1 MATQPILRNGIKSPI
16 RATLQRT
23 GSARSILN
31 RPILPL
37 SPAYP
42 FATCS
47 TLPVSTSLRSSHVQ
61 FLPSPAVTEFE
72 DPRSP
77 KVQPAAKQNYCFLA
91 FTSIQSVTR
100 SSRTL
105 GKSIASY
112 PRSPYPSAS
121 LIPPGH
127 YNDINADDSHTH
139 RGRSSSLELPRRNK
153 KGLTLGSSATLAVS
167 APSCLGRPV
176 SSPFVNEG
184 REPAPLDLESG
195 LSQAFWEAL
204 SLEEAE
210 NSSDEVMFTALEYPP
225 SAVQPQIMYANAD
238 GALWS
243 PALPKPGAAVDRI
256 RESLMSPGNRSSI
269 SRIVRQDITAPS
281 PNDPF
286 AAFPSFTAAMKVD
299 STITYPSRVVLE

>member
-1 MATQPILRNGIKSPI
+1 MATQPILRNGIRSPI
-16 RATLQRT
+16 RGTLQRAA
-23 GSARSILN
+23 SARSILKQ
-31 RPILPL
+31 PILPL

-42 FATCS
+42 FAACS
-47 TLPVSTSLRSSHVQ
+47 TFQVSTSLRSSHVQ

-77 KVQPAAKQNYCFLA
+77 KVQPAAKQNYSFLA
-91 FTSIQSVTR
+91 FTSIQSATR

-121 LIPPGH
+121 LVPPEH
-127 YNDINADDSHTH
+127 YNDLNTDDSHTH

-153 KGLTLGSSATLAVS
+153 KGLTLGSSAVS
-167 APSCLGRPV
+167 SPSSLGCPV
-176 SSPFVNEG
+176 FSPFVNEG
-184 REPAPLDLESG
+184 REPAAPDLESG
-195 LSQAFWEAL
+195 LSQAFWAAL

-210 NSSDEVMFTALEYPP
+210 NSADEVMFTALEYPP

-269 SRIVRQDITAPS
+269 SRIIRQDFTAPS

-286 AAFPSFTAAMKVD
+286 AAFPSFTAAMEMNGAI
-299 STITYPSRVVLE
+299 SYPSRVALE

>member
-1 MATQPILRNGIKSPI
+1 M
-16 RATLQRT
+16 
-23 GSARSILN
+23 
-31 RPILPL
+31 
-37 SPAYP
+37 
-42 FATCS
+42 
-47 TLPVSTSLRSSHVQ
+47 Q

-77 KVQPAAKQNYCFLA
+77 KVQPAAKQNYSFLA
-91 FTSIQSVTR
+91 FTSIHSVKR

-121 LIPPGH
+121 LVPPGH
-127 YNDINADDSHTH
+127 YNDINADESRTH

-153 KGLTLGSSATLAVS
+153 KGLTLGSSS
-167 APSCLGRPV
+167 SRSSFGRPV
-176 SSPFVNEG
+176 FSPFVNEG
-184 REPAPLDLESG
+184 RERAPLDLESR

-204 SLEEAE
+204 SLEGAE
-210 NSSDEVMFTALEYPP
+210 NSADEVMYTALEYPA
-225 SAVQPQIMYANAD
+225 SAVPPPIMYGNAD

-256 RESLMSPGNRSSI
+256 RESLMSPGNRSSV
-269 SRIVRQDITAPS
+269 SGIVRQDLTAPS

-286 AAFPSFTAAMKVD
+286 AAFPSFTAAMEMNGAI
-299 STITYPSRVVLE
+299 SYPSRVALE

>member
-1 MATQPILRNGIKSPI
+1 MATQPILRNSIKSPI

-23 GSARSILN
+23 GSARSILK

-42 FATCS
+42 FAACS

-121 LIPPGH
+121 LVPPGH
-127 YNDINADDSHTH
+127 YNDIDDSHTH

-153 KGLTLGSSATLAVS
+153 KGLTLGSSASLAVS
-167 APSCLGRPV
+167 APSSLGRPAF
-176 SSPFVNEG
+176 SPFVNEG
-184 REPAPLDLESG
+184 KERAPLDLESG

-286 AAFPSFTAAMKVD
+286 AAFPSFTAAMENGA
-299 STITYPSRVVLE
+299 IPYPSRVALE